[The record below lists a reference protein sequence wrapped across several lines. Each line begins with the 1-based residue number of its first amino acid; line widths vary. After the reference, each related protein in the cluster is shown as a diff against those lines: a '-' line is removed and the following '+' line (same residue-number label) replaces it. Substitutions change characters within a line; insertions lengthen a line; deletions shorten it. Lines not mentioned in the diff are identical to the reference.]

1 MLFDTKIVL
10 LSRQVSV
17 NAKTKIERRQH
28 KDLKELQGQH
38 DDAPRIIQVLREE
51 NNALK
56 QKLKEYYVHLAADQR
71 QIRAINKEVIAL
83 RVQNKQCHTLIYDEH
98 LDERK
103 DLTERLEQVE
113 TKLDMEVK
121 HEHVC

>member
-1 MLFDTKIVL
+1 M
-10 LSRQVSV
+10 
-17 NAKTKIERRQH
+17 
-28 KDLKELQGQH
+28 QGQH
-38 DDAPRIIQVLREE
+38 DDAPSIIQILRDE

-71 QIRAINKEVIAL
+71 QIRAINKEVISL
-83 RVQNKQCHTLIYDEH
+83 REQNKQCHTLIDDEH

-121 HEHVC
+121 HEHVWSLYRINV